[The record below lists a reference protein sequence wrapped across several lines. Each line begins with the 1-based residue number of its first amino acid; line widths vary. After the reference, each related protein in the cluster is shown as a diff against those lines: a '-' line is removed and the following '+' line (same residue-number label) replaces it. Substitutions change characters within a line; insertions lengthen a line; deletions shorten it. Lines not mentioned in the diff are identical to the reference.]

1 VSVPSDLTSVRLRPV
16 HPDERLPDSSSE
28 WDQWGEKDPE
38 AMALR
43 MRRWAVV
50 IDRADGETVVGDM
63 TAHVVWYGATRGSAA
78 YNIGISLVPEHR
90 GRGLGSVA
98 QRALADL
105 LHAEGV
111 VRVEASTDVNNLAER
126 RSLEKAGFAF
136 EGIARSAQARADGQ
150 HDLAVY
156 SSIIN
161 S

>member
-1 VSVPSDLTSVRLRPV
+1 VTVSVHLRSVDPQ
-16 HPDERLPDSSSE
+16 EQLPDSSSE

-50 IDRADGETVVGDM
+50 IDGVDGETVVGDM
-63 TAHVVWYGATRGSAA
+63 SAHVVWYGPTRGSAA

-90 GRGLGSVA
+90 GRGIGAVA

-105 LHAEGV
+105 LHAEGT
-111 VRVEASTDVNNLAER
+111 VRVEASTDAENLVER
-126 RSLEKAGFAF
+126 RSLEKAGFVF
-136 EGIARSAQARADGQ
+136 EGIARSAQARADGH

-156 SSIIN
+156 SSIN
-161 S
+161 LR

>member
-1 VSVPSDLTSVRLRPV
+1 VTLSVHLRAVEPQ
-16 HPDERLPDSSSE
+16 EQLPDSSSRWDE
-28 WDQWGEKDPE
+28 WGDKDPE

-50 IDRADGETVVGDM
+50 IDDAQGQKVVGDM
-63 TAHVVWYGATRGSAA
+63 SAHIVWYGPTRGSAA

-90 GRGLGSVA
+90 GHGIGARA

-111 VRVEASTDVNNLAER
+111 VRVEASTDVENLAER

-136 EGIARSAQARADGQ
+136 EGIARSAQARADGR

-156 SSIIN
+156 SSIN
-161 S
+161 LR